1 MKKFSVIF
9 IFIVFFITNIAFCV
23 ELRKPI
29 NADNPSFSGDNQ
41 VQLINTKTESPIR
54 VLVVD
59 ENNKP
64 LANHKLIFR
73 VINYPKNAKN
83 FKIINTEVITDST
96 GIAENYFKLGDK
108 EGFYEILVLSADNHE
123 IKPLLFTI
131 KAQKKSWVFFII
143 MGLLGGIAIFLFGM
157 DFMSK
162 GLQTSAGT
170 KLRNILHKFT
180 SNRFLALIAG
190 IITTVVFQSSSATSV
205 MLVGFVEAGILT
217 FAQTL
222 GMLLGAGIGTTITAQ
237 LIALKLTDYSLIFVA
252 LGFFMMIAAKKNIT
266 SNIGKAILGFG
277 FIFFGMFIMSEAMYP
292 LREYPEF
299 INLMLRLENPFLGI
313 LIGFVFTALIQSSAA
328 FIGILITIGSKGL
341 ISLEAAI
348 PLILGA
354 NLGTGMTAI
363 LASINTGREAKRVAF
378 AHTLF
383 KFIGVIVFVWLIPEF
398 AIFLKKITPAASNE
412 MEDLAKVLPFQ
423 IANTHTFFSLFVAAL
438 LLPLINT
445 LAKLINFIIPDKK
458 TVDEKLS
465 LKYIDK
471 SYISSPALALSL
483 AKKETER
490 MGETVKELV
499 SLSLVPFINRDDKI
513 FSSWQILEN
522 ESDFLKKN
530 INKYLISVGAEN
542 SSPENLNEAFQIMY
556 VVKELEMIGD
566 IVNTNIKKH
575 AEKFITQNLDFS
587 EEGQKELII
596 LQEKCLN
603 QISRSMEVFSEVNLE
618 KAAYVKSKFKKY
630 SALAEELERHHYSR
644 LIENNTKSIS
654 SSEIHLEL
662 IGLLNAINRHA
673 TNISRILINWNL
685 TKN

>member
-1 MKKFSVIF
+1 
-9 IFIVFFITNIAFCV
+9 
-23 ELRKPI
+23 
-29 NADNPSFSGDNQ
+29 
-41 VQLINTKTESPIR
+41 
-54 VLVVD
+54 
-59 ENNKP
+59 
-64 LANHKLIFR
+64 
-73 VINYPKNAKN
+73 
-83 FKIINTEVITDST
+83 
-96 GIAENYFKLGDK
+96 
-108 EGFYEILVLSADNHE
+108 
-123 IKPLLFTI
+123 
-131 KAQKKSWVFFII
+131 
-143 MGLLGGIAIFLFGM
+143 
-157 DFMSK
+157 
-162 GLQTSAGT
+162 
-170 KLRNILHKFT
+170 
-180 SNRFLALIAG
+180 
-190 IITTVVFQSSSATSV
+190 
-205 MLVGFVEAGILT
+205 
-217 FAQTL
+217 
-222 GMLLGAGIGTTITAQ
+222 
-237 LIALKLTDYSLIFVA
+237 
-252 LGFFMMIAAKKNIT
+252 
-266 SNIGKAILGFG
+266 
-277 FIFFGMFIMSEAMYP
+277 MSEAMYP

-383 KFIGVIVFVWLIPEF
+383 KFIGVIVFVWFIPEF
-398 AIFLKKITPAASNE
+398 SIFLKKITPATSNE

-530 INKYLISVGAEN
+530 INKYLISVGVEN

-596 LQEKCLN
+596 LQEKCLK